1 MTNKDFLST
10 IANIHNRLI
19 DINVRGEDVMRMAD
33 ILNICRNMASKLQ
46 NEIRDEESETKA
58 GGLQLGE

>member
-10 IANIHNRLI
+10 IASIHNRLI
-19 DINVRGEDVMRMAD
+19 DVNVRGEDVMRMAD
-33 ILNICRNMASKLQ
+33 ILNICRTTASKLQ
-46 NEIRDEESETKA
+46 NEIRNEESETKA